1 MGSLSFVVPNWVD
14 VVKSNIVSSSQIQ
27 ALIQIAKWVF
37 RFQLESDGWNLI

>member
-27 ALIQIAKWVF
+27 ALIQMSKWVF